1 MIIAQQGGGGG
12 QLSLEAAQCSQF
24 ILFGV
29 WKIWYWLRLVL
40 AHFPMSDD
48 TVNFD
53 EPEKILHVVEEYLE
67 CLMIGAAEV
76 KYSQRTV
83 LTA

>member
-1 MIIAQQGGGGG
+1 MRGEVW
-12 QLSLEAAQCSQF
+12 SVRRAALTFQSV
-24 ILFGV
+24 LFN
-29 WKIWYWLRLVL
+29 WLRLVL
-40 AHFPMSDD
+40 AYFPMSDD